1 MEYGIKASD
10 RRVLRIC
17 RILGIKSVI
26 KSNPGGKYGSKAKA
40 QHICENLLNREFH
53 TDSPLTKTATDVTEL
68 KVPVRMPGATE
79 QKVYKV
85 YLSAIL
91 DLCGYNIVSFEMSNH
106 NDTPLAVATLD
117 EAMRLNPGA
126 KFLIHTDRGSPY
138 TSREYEAR
146 IKYYGLTQSMSR
158 PGKCLD
164 NAAMEGFWGMLKR
177 EIYYGHYYASVEE
190 LKEAITKYIHR
201 YNEER
206 IQRKFKILA
215 PAQYA
220 RLRKDIGWL
229 MTLP

>member
-126 KFLIHTDRGSPY
+126 KFLIHTDR
-138 TSREYEAR
+138 EAPIQAENTKPESSIMDLPKVCPVR
-146 IKYYGLTQSMSR
+146 G
-158 PGKCLD
+158 
-164 NAAMEGFWGMLKR
+164 NAWIMQLWK
-177 EIYYGHYYASVEE
+177 ASGEC
-190 LKEAITKYIHR
+190 
-201 YNEER
+201 
-206 IQRKFKILA
+206 
-215 PAQYA
+215 
-220 RLRKDIGWL
+220 
-229 MTLP
+229 